1 MLALACLPLAFASH
15 PGGYQPL
22 TFFTSNTALKNAV
35 DECYPTS
42 GPVTGPPSATGPCAT
57 PIGDW
62 DVSAVTDMMGLFY
75 NISYFNEDIST
86 WDTGAVTDME
96 SMFYDAVSFN
106 QDLP

>member
-1 MLALACLPLAFASH
+1 MPTRLIALALPLAVSGLFVPST
-15 PGGYQPL
+15 PE
-22 TFFTSNTALKNAV
+22 ALKNAV

-42 GPVTGPPSATGPCAT
+42 GPVTGPFTLPSPCAT

-96 SMFYDAVSFN
+96 SMFYDAVNFN

>member
-1 MLALACLPLAFASH
+1 MPTRLIALALPLAVSGLFV
-15 PGGYQPL
+15 PL
-22 TFFTSNTALKNAV
+22 TPDPNTALKNAV

-42 GPVTGPPSATGPCAT
+42 GPVTGPPSTTGPCAT

-96 SMFYDAVSFN
+96 SMFYDAVNFN